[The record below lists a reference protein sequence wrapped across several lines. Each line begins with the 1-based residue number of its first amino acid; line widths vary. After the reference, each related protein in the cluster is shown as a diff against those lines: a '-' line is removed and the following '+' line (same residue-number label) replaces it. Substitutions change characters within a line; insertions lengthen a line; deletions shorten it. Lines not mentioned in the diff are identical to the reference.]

1 MLKLLKHKKHTS
13 LINALIHSRK
23 CQLAIAI
30 IACFLYVI
38 FIQPQEVRGMFN
50 MFKRY
55 QVEMSPEVRG
65 RITDGGEPVAGIQV
79 ARTLLYE
86 GYQNGKE
93 QLEHTT
99 TDTNGRFSFKPMVVK
114 SRKPGGIFGQN
125 LPVLQAVYVERDEQL
140 FSLWS
145 TSKSWKS
152 IQPLADLM
160 LQLNCD
166 LQDKE
171 VQHLINATNYGGLPR
186 QSVTS
191 ICHWQGELISTY
203 YNNELISS
211 YDEI

>member
-1 MLKLLKHKKHTS
+1 MLKLFNHKKHTF
-13 LINALIHSRK
+13 LVHALIHSRK

-30 IACFLYVI
+30 VACFLYVI
-38 FIQPQEVRGMFN
+38 FIQPQEVQGMFSI
-50 MFKRY
+50 FKRY
-55 QVEMSPEVRG
+55 QVEISPEVRG
-65 RITDGGEPVAGIQV
+65 RITDGGEPVADMQV
-79 ARTLLYE
+79 ARTLLYG

-99 TDTNGRFSFKPMVVK
+99 TDADGRFSFRSMVVK

-125 LPVLQAVYVERDEQL
+125 IPILQAVYVERDAQL

-145 TSKSWKS
+145 TSKAWNS
-152 IQPLADLM
+152 IEPLSDLM

-166 LQDKE
+166 LQNKK
-171 VQHLINATNYGGLPR
+171 VKHQINTTDYGGVPA
-186 QSVTS
+186 QVVSS

>member
-1 MLKLLKHKKHTS
+1 
-13 LINALIHSRK
+13 
-23 CQLAIAI
+23 
-30 IACFLYVI
+30 
-38 FIQPQEVRGMFN
+38 MFGL
-50 MFKRY
+50 FKRY
-55 QVEMSPEVRG
+55 QVEISPEVRG
-65 RITDGGEPVAGIQV
+65 RITDGGEPVADMQV
-79 ARTLLYE
+79 ARTLLYG

-99 TDTNGRFSFKPMVVK
+99 TDADGRFSFRSMVVK

-125 LPVLQAVYVERDEQL
+125 IPILQAVYVERDAQL

-145 TSKSWKS
+145 TSKAWNS
-152 IQPLADLM
+152 IEPLSDLM

-166 LQDKE
+166 LQNKK
-171 VQHLINATNYGGLPR
+171 VKHQINTTDYGGVPA
-186 QSVTS
+186 QVVSS